1 MKVLITGAGGQLG
14 QSLLK
19 SLPKEHQILAP
30 SRSEL
35 DIVDLNN
42 VRRAVREFQ
51 PHVIVNAAAYT
62 AVDKAESERE
72 LAFAVNAVGTENL
85 GRAALEYSARLIHL
99 STDFVFDGKKSRP
112 YLATDPM
119 NPLGVYGKSKAEGEK
134 RLHQIMGESAIILR
148 TGWLYAAEGRN
159 FVKTILSLLKEGD
172 SLNVIADQVGTPTWG
187 KSLAGLIWMLVQR
200 PEIRGIHHWS
210 DAGVAS
216 WYDFA
221 VAIQEEVVALGLLK
235 KTITIRPISTEEYLL
250 PALRPAYS
258 VLEKQST
265 IATTGITPDHWRMNL
280 RSMLKELVDA

>member
-19 SLPKEHQILAP
+19 SLPTEHQILAL
-30 SRSEL
+30 SRSQL
-35 DIVDLNN
+35 DIVDLND

-85 GRAALEYSARLIHL
+85 GRVALEYSARLIHL

-112 YLATDPM
+112 YLPTDPM
-119 NPLGVYGKSKAEGEK
+119 NPLGAYGKSKAEGEK
-134 RLHQIMGESAIILR
+134 RLHQIMGESVIILR
-148 TGWLYAAEGRN
+148 TGWLYATEGRN
-159 FVKTILSLLKEGD
+159 FVNTILSLIKQRD
-172 SLNVIADQVGTPTWG
+172 SLNVIADQVGTPTWAM
-187 KSLAGLIWMLVQR
+187 SLAGQVWELLRR
-200 PEIRGIHHWS
+200 PEITGIYHWS

-221 VAIQEEVVALGLLK
+221 VAIQEEAVEFGLLK
-235 KTITIRPISTEEYLL
+235 KIICIRPISTEEYPL
-250 PALRPAYS
+250 PAPRPAYS
-258 VLEKQST
+258 VLDKQST
-265 IATTGITPDHWRMNL
+265 MTETGIVPTHWRVNL
-280 RSMLKELVDA
+280 RAMLKELVDA

>member
-19 SLPKEHQILAP
+19 SLPTEHQILAL
-30 SRSEL
+30 SRSQL
-35 DIVDLNN
+35 DIVDLND

-85 GRAALEYSARLIHL
+85 GRVALEYSARLIHL

-112 YLATDPM
+112 YLPTDPM
-119 NPLGVYGKSKAEGEK
+119 NPLGAYGKSKAEGEK
-134 RLHQIMGESAIILR
+134 RLHQIMGESVIILR

-159 FVKTILSLLKEGD
+159 FVNTILSLLKQRD
-172 SLNVIADQVGTPTWG
+172 LLNVIADQVGTPTWG
-187 KSLAGLIWMLVQR
+187 MSLAGQVWELARR

-221 VAIQEEVVALGLLK
+221 VAIQEEAVALGLLK
-235 KTITIRPISTEEYLL
+235 KTISIRPISTEEYPL
-250 PALRPAYS
+250 PALRPTYS

-265 IATTGITPDHWRMNL
+265 IAATGVTPDHWRLNL
-280 RSMLKELVDA
+280 RSMLQELVDA